1 MAHPLLVEFGDSPP
15 ESWDSARRAAASDK
29 LFAAIAADRAGTPGA
44 KLQAADRTKMLR
56 IWLDIRIL
64 EKKAEE
70 SAAEGQSEA
79 EAAPASKPAA
89 KAPKKVGR
97 KKLAL
102 PRPQFTRLRAVL
114 VMLRRLSIPDY
125 IFLSVLS
132 GLTVSV
138 IWLGLHSV
146 IEVQRIEAVKGEAE
160 NLVAWLKETAEGRA
174 DRAFEPAACRK
185 QDGSNWSDCAAA
197 LIAEKGPLFG
207 RINHFEPQHPLLQ
220 RKCDPANWV
229 TIGSII
235 LEKGTLLASG
245 SYTYTPF
252 DGTEL
257 MSRDFVMRVTVCG
270 RGFHLIKVASELNL

>member
-70 SAAEGQSEA
+70 S
-79 EAAPASKPAA
+79 EAAGEPEATL
-89 KAPKKVGR
+89 APKPVARTNKKAER
-97 KKLAL
+97 KKITL
-102 PRPQFTRLRAVL
+102 PRPQFKRLRAL
-114 VMLRRLSIPDY
+114 LGMLRSLTIPDY
-125 IFLSVLS
+125 LFLSILS
-132 GLTVSV
+132 GLTVAV

-146 IEVQRIEAVKGEAE
+146 AEVQRIESVKGEAE
-160 NLVAWLKETAEGRA
+160 ALVAWLKETGESRTNGS
-174 DRAFEPAACRK
+174 FEPAACRK
-185 QDGSNWSDCAAA
+185 QDGSNWNDCAAA
-197 LIAEKGPLFG
+197 LNAEGGPLFE
-207 RINHFEPQHPLLQ
+207 RVNHFEPKHPLLQ

-235 LEKGTLLASG
+235 LEKGTLQPTG
-245 SYTYTPF
+245 SYAYAPF

-257 MSRDFVMRVTVCG
+257 MSKDFVMRVTVCG